1 MDNQNAIE
9 FFEGQNLLYMQIFGN
24 LRPVCLMWAC
34 ELGIPDI
41 ISNHGKPITLLEL
54 VSALQ
59 IPPSKVGFVKR
70 FMRFLAHNRI
80 FDIHESQED
89 HHELAY
95 ALTPASKLLVNDS
108 IHCLSPM
115 LQFMTDPFLTNAYHH
130 LGEWMRGD
138 DPTLCETAFGT
149 TLWGLL
155 EKKPSYNSLFN
166 QVMTSFFFSFFN
178 TLFVIVII
186 FFSSRLGCMHIYLSN
201 NHYSF

>member
-95 ALTPASKLLVNDS
+95 ALTPAS
-108 IHCLSPM
+108 
-115 LQFMTDPFLTNAYHH
+115 
-130 LGEWMRGD
+130 
-138 DPTLCETAFGT
+138 
-149 TLWGLL
+149 
-155 EKKPSYNSLFN
+155 
-166 QVMTSFFFSFFN
+166 
-178 TLFVIVII
+178 
-186 FFSSRLGCMHIYLSN
+186 
-201 NHYSF
+201 

>member
-115 LQFMTDPFLTNAYHH
+115 LQFMTDPCNFFLVCFFKVFLFHY
-130 LGEWMRGD
+130 
-138 DPTLCETAFGT
+138 F
-149 TLWGLL
+149 
-155 EKKPSYNSLFN
+155 SLKCF
-166 QVMTSFFFSFFN
+166 T
-178 TLFVIVII
+178 
-186 FFSSRLGCMHIYLSN
+186 
-201 NHYSF
+201 